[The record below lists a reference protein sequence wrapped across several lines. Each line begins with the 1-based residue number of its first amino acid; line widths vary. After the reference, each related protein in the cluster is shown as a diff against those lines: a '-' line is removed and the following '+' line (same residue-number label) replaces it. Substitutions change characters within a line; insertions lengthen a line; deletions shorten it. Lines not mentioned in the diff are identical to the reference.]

1 MPTGI
6 QSVGGALS
14 SYGGG
19 TGGIL
24 GKDDFLKMLVMQLR
38 FQDPLNPMQGTE
50 FAAQLAQF
58 SSVEQLSNINTSLG
72 ASLDANYLMTQA
84 ITNSLSASLIGKDV
98 KASADAFQFSGSGDV
113 RLGYS
118 LPSAADHVTVKIMDE
133 SGAVV
138 RTITSGG
145 SAKGDNAFT
154 WDGLNDA
161 GEAVASGKYHFSV
174 EAVDATGQTVGSSR
188 YVYGTVSGVRFKE
201 DGSYFVV
208 DGVEISF
215 ADILEILEG

>member
-1 MPTGI
+1 M
-6 QSVGGALS
+6 
-14 SYGGG
+14 
-19 TGGIL
+19 
-24 GKDDFLKMLVMQLR
+24 K
-38 FQDPLNPMQGTE
+38 GTE

-58 SSVEQLSNINTSLG
+58 SSVEQLANINTSLG

-98 KASADAFQFSGSGDV
+98 KASAESFQFGGSGDV

-118 LPSAADHVTVKIMDE
+118 LDTAADHVTVKILDE
-133 SGAVV
+133 SGTVV
-138 RTITSGG
+138 RTITNGG
-145 SAKGDNAFT
+145 SAKGDNALT

-161 GEAVASGKYHFSV
+161 GEAAASGKYHFSV
-174 EAVDATGQTVGSSR
+174 EAVDASGQAVGSSR

>member
-6 QSVGGALS
+6 QSVGGAITG
-14 SYGGG
+14 YGGG
-19 TGGIL
+19 TSGIL

-38 FQDPLNPMQGTE
+38 FQDPLNPMNGTE

-58 SSVEQLSNINTSLG
+58 SSVEQLANINSSLG

-98 KASADAFQFSGSGDV
+98 KAAAETFRYGGTGDI
-113 RLGYS
+113 RLGYN
-118 LPSAADHVTVKIMDE
+118 LQSAVDHVTVKILDE
-133 SGAVV
+133 SGTVV
-138 RTITSGG
+138 RTITNSGT
-145 SAKGDNAFT
+145 AKGDNTFT

-161 GEAVASGKYHFSV
+161 GETAAAGNYHFTV
-174 EAVDATGQTVGSSR
+174 EAADANGQAITSSR
-188 YVYGTVSGVRFKE
+188 YLYGTVSGVRFKE
-201 DGSYFVV
+201 DGSFFVV

-215 ADILEILEG
+215 ANILEILEG